1 MKMRTYFA
9 RIDFDK
15 DGSITRK
22 DFEGMATRFASE
34 LSKEKADDLK
44 TTLTNVSTFFYL
56 ETSKIINQYRN
67 KWQTAPKMWDWCQ
80 SCNCRWPGVHNKDA
94 SAPAQ
99 LIHSYAVLMRLL
111 LVAFNTIHYDKIK
124 YVNLPDT

>member
-44 TTLTNVSTFFYL
+44 TTLTNVSTFFIWKL
-56 ETSKIINQYRN
+56 QR
-67 KWQTAPKMWDWCQ
+67 
-80 SCNCRWPGVHNKDA
+80 
-94 SAPAQ
+94 
-99 LIHSYAVLMRLL
+99 
-111 LVAFNTIHYDKIK
+111 
-124 YVNLPDT
+124 